1 MHSVP
6 EGLQPGRGRTPAHRV
21 CDSPNRGGIIGTS
34 LDESKCRA
42 RPLAPPAAG
51 IPPGAFGPW
60 EGSTQGANG
69 GRYPS
74 RPAHEARHAGRGA
87 PGLRGRGR
95 KLCSRGS
102 GARPQGSELCAQGK
116 KPCTRPKKV
125 CAQGLSFARELAR
138 KEKALRTA
146 RKALRPRLRALP
158 ERFQSLTAGQKA
170 RRERLRG
177 SAARL
182 GGLGPRR
189 KASRPAL
196 GASVGRLG
204 APASQTRRKA
214 GDAARPPAPSP
225 RPVRRDG
232 TRCNE
237 PLKFLPFTLR
247 SLPKD
252 SDDGAVENRLRACA
266 SAPTLDIS
274 VPCFAAVLDS
284 TRACTS

>member
-1 MHSVP
+1 MSQSAV
-6 EGLQPGRGRTPAHRV
+6 LDPGRRSRPGSRRERSALGRVRPGARMAALPIPT
-21 CDSPNRGGIIGTS
+21 
-34 LDESKCRA
+34 RA
-42 RPLAPPAAG
+42 RSPARR
-51 IPPGAFGPW
+51 PR
-60 EGSTQGANG
+60 STRA
-69 GRYPS
+69 S
-74 RPAHEARHAGRGA
+74 WAR
-87 PGLRGRGR
+87 
-95 KLCSRGS
+95 S
-102 GARPQGSELCAQGK
+102 
-116 KPCTRPKKV
+116 
-125 CAQGLSFARELAR
+125 
-138 KEKALRTA
+138 KAVLT
-146 RKALRPRLRALP
+146 RLRALP

-170 RRERLRG
+170 RREKLRG

-182 GGLGPRR
+182 RGLGPRR
-189 KASRPAL
+189 KASTPPL
-196 GASVGRLG
+196 GASRSGE
-204 APASQTRRKA
+204 PARRKA